1 MKPLRIF
8 LLVVLLVS
16 TAAAERIRVTP
27 DGNWRERLTG
37 NSLKPGDE
45 LVLAP
50 GTYSHSAKLELSH
63 VGTAERPI
71 IIRGEKGAII
81 KRPDARQNTLNLA
94 GTQYLTIRD
103 LEITGGSAGI
113 RIHKAGDRPAKFV
126 TLEGLHIHHIG
137 GVAITCNHAGNH
149 YEGMRFR
156 NNHIHHTSGHGEAF
170 YLGGNEASAIF
181 FNGVVEGNYIHD
193 LNGGKISQGDGIE
206 LKQGSYSNLVQRNV
220 IVDSKYPGII
230 VYGTQGKAANVI
242 SKNWIVGSGDHGIQ
256 AASDAVIEHNLIAFS
271 RHDAIHSKPH
281 QGAVPGDLLIRNN
294 TVVLG
299 RGGNSHFLRV
309 SADKALSGSIR
320 ATDNN
325 VVKLHGGALLK
336 IPATLDITVENTTVK
351 PSLRELPKPWFD
363 REHIAWQHTTRAKL
377 LDRK

>member
-1 MKPLRIF
+1 MK
-8 LLVVLLVS
+8 LLHLCLLFVLLVS

-37 NSLKPGDE
+37 HGLKPGDE

-50 GTYSHSAKLELSH
+50 GTYSHRAKLELNH
-63 VGTAERPI
+63 VGTAEKPI
-71 IIRGEKGAII
+71 VIRGEKGAII

-113 RIHKAGDRPAKFV
+113 RIHNAGERQAKFV

-137 GVAITCNHAGNH
+137 GVAITCNHAGNR

-193 LNGGKISQGDGIE
+193 LNGDKISQGDGIE

-220 IVDSKYPGII
+220 IVDTKYPGII
-230 VYGTQGKAANVI
+230 VYGTRGKPANVI
-242 SKNWIVGSGDHGIQ
+242 RKNWIIGSGDQGIQ
-256 AASDAVIEHNLIAFS
+256 AASDAVIEDNFIAFS

-281 QGAVPGDLLIRNN
+281 QGAIPGRLQIRNN
-294 TVVLG
+294 LVVLG
-299 RGGNSHFLRV
+299 KGGGHFLRV
-309 SADKALSGSIR
+309 TGDKGLSGPIR
-320 ATDNN
+320 ATNN
-325 VVKLHGGALLK
+325 TVAKLHDGALLK
-336 IPATLDITVENTTVK
+336 IPAKLDIEVENTTLRA
-351 PSLRELPKPWFD
+351 SLRELPRPWLSG
-363 REHIAWQHTTRAKL
+363 EHIAWQHTTPEKL
-377 LDRK
+377 VDRK